1 MRNFIEFIAKQIV
14 DNPDD
19 VRIEESV
26 EDGVTRFKVYVNESE
41 TGKIIGKQGK
51 TAKAIRT
58 LMKVVSA
65 KNGIKCSLEI
75 PDVIKERKTD

>member
-1 MRNFIEFIAKQIV
+1 MRDFIEYIAKQIV

-19 VRIEESV
+19 VRLDEIVV
-26 EDGVTRFKVYVNESE
+26 EGITRYKLFVNEAE

-58 LMKVVSA
+58 LLKVVSA
-65 KNGIKCSLEI
+65 KDGIKCSLEI
-75 PDVIKERKTD
+75 PDVIKQKKIN